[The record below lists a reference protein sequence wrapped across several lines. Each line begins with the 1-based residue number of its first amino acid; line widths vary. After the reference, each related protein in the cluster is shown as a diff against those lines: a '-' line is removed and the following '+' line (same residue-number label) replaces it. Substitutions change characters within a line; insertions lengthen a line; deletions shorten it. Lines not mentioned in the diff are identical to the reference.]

1 MVTMVGGNCAGNTA
15 TAIPPSFVQQLLA
28 QWRYW
33 RGLSLGVIGK
43 MGDIPKFMQGFGRAL
58 CAMILAASCL
68 SAAQAEDY
76 KLGVQDRLRIH
87 VSEWPAL
94 NGEAV
99 VGANGEISLPVIG
112 QIQAASLDTAELAH
126 SISQRL
132 KEVSRLLE
140 LPDTSVDIIAYRPF
154 YILGS
159 VTTPGEYQYRPG
171 MMVLNA
177 LSIAGGAYR
186 SERFSAWDAER
197 VSISSRGEIAV
208 LALRREDLRAENMR
222 LSAQQEGLEE
232 FPAAPADAGA
242 QLLRALEEQ
251 RRIFNSTRERQD
263 LEKASLTR
271 SIEAREKEIAA
282 LGQQMADV
290 ARKRAATETELE
302 QVRSLAKRNLAV
314 HRLFPLERTLAD
326 VLREQ
331 QELEIR
337 KLTAEQSLA
346 EQRRELG
353 NFDDR
358 RRNEVVAE
366 IQRVNA
372 QIREVEQQQQALQR
386 LLDGA
391 AQYSSQSA
399 EDDAEN
405 DEPQLR
411 YVIVRTEGD
420 KVQEIEAAETTRVKP
435 GDIVKVFRVSE
446 STVTGAVK
454 SGAAPASGS
463 TAPIWGLRKGS
474 GYAGDE

>member
-1 MVTMVGGNCAGNTA
+1 
-15 TAIPPSFVQQLLA
+15 
-28 QWRYW
+28 
-33 RGLSLGVIGK
+33 
-43 MGDIPKFMQGFGRAL
+43 MGDIPKFISGLRLAL
-58 CAMILAASCL
+58 CALMVTGACL
-68 SAAQAEDY
+68 VAAQAEDY

-94 NGEAV
+94 NGEVV

-112 QIQAASLDTAELAH
+112 QIQAASLDTAELAR
-126 SISQRL
+126 SISARL
-132 KEVSRLLE
+132 KEVSRLSE

-154 YILGS
+154 YILGN

-197 VSISSRGEIAV
+197 VSLSSKGEIAV
-208 LALRREDLRAENMR
+208 LALRREDLRAEKIR
-222 LSAQQEGLEE
+222 LGAEQEGLEQL
-232 FPAAPADAGA
+232 PPAPAGSEA

-251 RRIFNSTRERQD
+251 RHIFDGIRERQGI
-263 LEKASLTR
+263 EKAALSR
-271 SIEAREKEIAA
+271 SIEAREKEIVS

-337 KLTAEQSLA
+337 KLTAEQTLA
-346 EQRRELG
+346 EQRRELRT
-353 NFDDR
+353 FDDR

-366 IQRVNA
+366 MQRVNA
-372 QIREVEQQQQALQR
+372 QIREVEQQQKALER

-391 AQYSSQSA
+391 AQYSTRSVD
-399 EDDAEN
+399 DDAEK

-411 YVIVRTEGD
+411 YMIVRTNGE
-420 KVQEIEAAETTRVKP
+420 KVQEIEAAETTRVMP

-446 STVTGAVK
+446 SPVTGAVRR
-454 SGAAPASGS
+454 G
-463 TAPIWGLRKGS
+463 TAPTGTP
-474 GYAGDE
+474 AVPN

>member
-1 MVTMVGGNCAGNTA
+1 
-15 TAIPPSFVQQLLA
+15 
-28 QWRYW
+28 
-33 RGLSLGVIGK
+33 
-43 MGDIPKFMQGFGRAL
+43 MGDIPKFMQGLGRAL
-58 CAMILAASCL
+58 CAMVLAASCL
-68 SAAQAEDY
+68 STAQAEDY

-112 QIQAASLDTAELAH
+112 QIQAATLDTAELAR

-132 KEVSRLLE
+132 KEVSRLPE

-208 LALRREDLRAENMR
+208 LALRREDLRAEKMR
-222 LSAQQEGLEE
+222 LNAQQEGLEE
-232 FPAAPADAGA
+232 FPVAPADAGA

-302 QVRSLAKRNLAV
+302 QVRGLAKRNLAV

-372 QIREVEQQQQALQR
+372 QIREVEQQQRALQR